1 MSEDEVVGFLYHMA
15 GPQAGDIVKL
25 YEGRNTIGTSEECN
39 LRLVDPS
46 VSAKHASMRCEDET
60 NTLRDLDSQ
69 TGTFVNGDEIITH
82 ELTENDVIDVGDT
95 KLKFKT
101 L

>member
-1 MSEDEVVGFLYHMA
+1 MIE
-15 GPQAGDIVKL
+15 Q
-25 YEGRNTIGTSEECN
+25 
-39 LRLVDPS
+39 DP
-46 VSAKHASMRCEDET
+46 